1 MGTLGGG
8 GPGCGRPE
16 LARLGVMFPRRKLP
30 CRRSNFELTRKP
42 CARPVPGISSNFK
55 LTRKGRAG
63 DIGKATCAVPPASAA
78 APPQLELTSRPPN
91 LKLEGPHWQLLKAR
105 VAGVPA

>member
-1 MGTLGGG
+1 MAPMGTLGGG

-30 CRRSNFELTRKP
+30 GRRSNFELTRK
-42 CARPVPGISSNFK
+42 A
-55 LTRKGRAG
+55 RAG
-63 DIGKATCAVPPASAA
+63 DIGKATCAVPPASA
-78 APPQLELTSRPPN
+78 PPQHELTNRPN
-91 LKLEGPHWQLLKAR
+91 LKQHSKGPTGNYLKAR